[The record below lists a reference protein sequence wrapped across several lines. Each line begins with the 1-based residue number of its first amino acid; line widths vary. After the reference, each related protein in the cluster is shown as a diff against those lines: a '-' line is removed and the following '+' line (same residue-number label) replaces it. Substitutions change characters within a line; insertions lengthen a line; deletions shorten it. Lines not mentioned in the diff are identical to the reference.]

1 MKLQV
6 KNLGPIRQG
15 EIDLDKRFYVF
26 VGYNNSGKTYMA
38 QVVWTVLDYLFFGE
52 ISTRTHRI
60 PKTSPIPL
68 SMLIDLSKFENKSF
82 ELDDATVKEIIF
94 EIEYGLKIEVLSTFN
109 SNNLEKHFSLKLKGA
124 YDVIKNMG
132 LEIKILDETN
142 FKCYYLEKIPNLF
155 TFFVKEMSVLDF
167 SENTTAITAEINTDN
182 SFFDRL
188 YEIFAIALKNHL
200 NIEESPFLLPAN
212 RSFYPSFYKELIYNE
227 RIQNETRDKAIK
239 KGESIEKIK
248 SLSRKPYTSPTGF
261 LINSVYKLNLKGS
274 EKSEPND
281 YYQDL
286 IEELKPIVGGSIKE
300 GTKGNGMIEF
310 SLELEDKSE
319 LDMHVASSSANQL
332 AVFYLYLKYWA
343 HESNN
348 FLIIDE
354 PEENEHPENQIKL
367 LNILMRFANRNN
379 NKVLMTTHSP
389 LMTDAVN
396 NHLHLGYLKSKGLDV
411 ETIIKDNDLAFDTEG
426 SALEH
431 KDMGIYFFDGKSI
444 NEYEIGDYGAF
455 FADFNKAEEKIKETS
470 SILKG
475 YIFDLEKNQRQA
487 KLNKNGIA

>member
-1 MKLQV
+1 M
-6 KNLGPIRQG
+6 P
-15 EIDLDKRFYVF
+15 
-26 VGYNNSGKTYMA
+26 
-38 QVVWTVLDYLFFGE
+38 FF
-52 ISTRTHRI
+52 
-60 PKTSPIPL
+60 
-68 SMLIDLSKFENKSF
+68 
-82 ELDDATVKEIIF
+82 
-94 EIEYGLKIEVLSTFN
+94 
-109 SNNLEKHFSLKLKGA
+109 
-124 YDVIKNMG
+124 
-132 LEIKILDETN
+132 
-142 FKCYYLEKIPNLF
+142 
-155 TFFVKEMSVLDF
+155 
-167 SENTTAITAEINTDN
+167 
-182 SFFDRL
+182 
-188 YEIFAIALKNHL
+188 
-200 NIEESPFLLPAN
+200 LPAN
-212 RSFYPSFYKELIYNE
+212 RSFYPTFYKELIYNE
-227 RIQNETRDKAIK
+227 RIQNENRDKAIK
-239 KGESIEKIK
+239 SGQNIDQIK
-248 SLSRKPYTSPTGF
+248 LLSRKPYTSPAGI
-261 LINSVYKLNLKGS
+261 LINLVYGLNFKGS
-274 EKSEPND
+274 QMATPND

-286 IEELKPIVGGSIKE
+286 IEELKPIVGGAITE
-300 GTKGNGMIEF
+300 GKKGNGMIEF
-310 SLELEDKSE
+310 SLELDDKSE